1 MDGVRKPVD
10 EVGIA
15 ELKARATKLL
25 PRVART
31 GRVLRVLKRGK
42 VLVEVHPPS
51 TSRPEPFVGRAR
63 GTATAPSDLTSPLD
77 EPWETSGHW
86 APHPRYR
93 RQFLGRD

>member
-1 MDGVRKPVD
+1 MAKSVD

-42 VLVEVHPPS
+42 VLVEIHPPRS
-51 TSRPEPFVGRAR
+51 TRAEPFVGRAQ
-63 GTATAPSDLTSPLD
+63 GTVTGIGDVLSPIG
-77 EPWETSGHW
+77 ERWE
-86 APHPRYR
+86 ANAE
-93 RQFLGRD
+93 